1 GAYFDRWEEETG
13 VYEANC
19 LVKVD
24 DKGFFIYWKSED
36 REGQVIECSQVSD
49 IRASVPP
56 KDPKLAMDLAGRGA
70 GSLESRSLTVCS

>member
-1 GAYFDRWEEETG
+1 MCSFVCVNPGCVTVFDVLQETG

-36 REGQVIECSQVSD
+36 RVSGFLFLSMYVIV
-49 IRASVPP
+49 II
-56 KDPKLAMDLAGRGA
+56 L
-70 GSLESRSLTVCS
+70 